1 MHYFRKAPVEGSSA
15 LYLTGSHVKPRAH
28 VQSQDDRDWCAR
40 LLLTKTAQSEM
51 WTFCSS
57 CEDIFYNFRKLII
70 PEALVSP
77 SSLLALEM
85 ICLFFKLL
93 LTSIPSSNQIVI
105 LRRVVYKNGLT
116 LTMTLQLRTAKC
128 LLLIWKKYVLYSNE
142 VGEGEMSKEENIYA
156 SKESVSKVPFSTL
169 WNTKQNLSPL
179 HSYLLG
185 NSNTHEE
192 NTWAM
197 C

>member
-1 MHYFRKAPVEGSSA
+1 MCQAVTRKNCTIRNVDFLLFLWGHLLWLQETYDSWS
-15 LYLTGSHVKPRAH
+15 TGEP
-28 VQSQDDRDWCAR
+28 
-40 LLLTKTAQSEM
+40 
-51 WTFCSS
+51 F
-57 CEDIFYNFRKLII
+57 IFACTGNDL
-70 PEALVSP
+70 P
-77 SSLLALEM
+77 
-85 ICLFFKLL
+85 FFKLL

-142 VGEGEMSKEENIYA
+142 VGEGEVSKVENIYA

-169 WNTKQNLSPL
+169 WNTKQILSPL
-179 HSYLLG
+179 HSYILG
-185 NSNTHEE
+185 NSNRQEE

-197 C
+197 Y

>member
-1 MHYFRKAPVEGSSA
+1 M
-15 LYLTGSHVKPRAH
+15 
-28 VQSQDDRDWCAR
+28 
-40 LLLTKTAQSEM
+40 
-51 WTFCSS
+51 
-57 CEDIFYNFRKLII
+57 I

-128 LLLIWKKYVLYSNE
+128 LLLI
-142 VGEGEMSKEENIYA
+142 
-156 SKESVSKVPFSTL
+156 
-169 WNTKQNLSPL
+169 
-179 HSYLLG
+179 
-185 NSNTHEE
+185 
-192 NTWAM
+192 
-197 C
+197 